1 VVGAVKI
8 YVAGL
13 KALRKNERQDE
24 TQRTK
29 IGGET
34 CLDPSLFRFVKFSFT
49 VNRLMPYYVET
60 GRSRPLIA

>member
-8 YVAGL
+8 YVEGP
-13 KALRKNERQDE
+13 KALRKDERQDE

-34 CLDPSLFRFVKFSFT
+34 CLDPKQVSK
-49 VNRLMPYYVET
+49 
-60 GRSRPLIA
+60 